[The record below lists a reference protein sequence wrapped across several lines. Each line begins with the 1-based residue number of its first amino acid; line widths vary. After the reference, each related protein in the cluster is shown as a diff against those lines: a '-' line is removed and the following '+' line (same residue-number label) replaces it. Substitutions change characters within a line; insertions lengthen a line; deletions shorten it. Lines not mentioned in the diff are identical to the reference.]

1 MPRNRD
7 RNKKHE
13 LDIYVILSEISDAFI
28 VWKIKSGN
36 AYTAYKDHARLKSL
50 YTKDLFSKSIEQKKM
65 PKMYLLETVVSSQR
79 EAMKHCIVW
88 TKYFMEQGR
97 TPLVGETMI
106 EYTETLDEQSLAIYN
121 EIKDQQ
127 MDKIINADTA
137 IVENYQPRS
146 WEKDKEKDA
155 DQQSRTR
162 QIKLSM
168 DQSDYSI
175 IEENAKEAHMKVAAY
190 CKAMS
195 ANGFIFRIDYAPY
208 IEELMK
214 IRRTIYDIESI
225 IYYAGKYYPS
235 DLENLQKCL
244 DEVNQVQRQMM
255 KHTTKKLSE
264 LKKRRKKLIQ
274 KVQEECK

>member
-1 MPRNRD
+1 
-7 RNKKHE
+7 
-13 LDIYVILSEISDAFI
+13 
-28 VWKIKSGN
+28 
-36 AYTAYKDHARLKSL
+36 
-50 YTKDLFSKSIEQKKM
+50 
-65 PKMYLLETVVSSQR
+65 
-79 EAMKHCIVW
+79 MKHCIVW

-127 MDKIINADTA
+127 MDIIINADTA